1 MISRVQD
8 VTEGRTRASVCERI
22 FQISFEKLKFPAREL
37 EITELNFDGENLR
50 RVINDLS
57 SEGIIQLLGKEIEV
71 RNRISLAEILVKAG
85 RSAESLSARL
95 SWREFER
102 FCRNVLEENGFQVR
116 SNLRFTQNRKRYE
129 IDLVAAKRPYLL
141 FIDCKHWRL
150 GGRSRYLKA
159 AQKQQLRMEAALKKE
174 SVIGIRAETRLSSF
188 QRMSL
193 IVSLGDVSANSF
205 QTIPVVSIFRFNSF
219 LMGLDQFFDELNIA
233 RQGGHVLEDWI
244 DS

>member
-1 MISRVQD
+1 MISRDQD

-22 FQISFEKLKFPAREL
+22 FQISFEKPKFPTREL
-37 EITELNFDGENLR
+37 EIRDKNFDAENLR
-50 RVINDLS
+50 RVIDDLS
-57 SEGIIQLLGKEIEV
+57 SEGIIELSGNEIEV

-85 RSAESLSARL
+85 RSVETLSARL

-102 FCRNVLEENGFQVR
+102 FCKNVLEENGFQVR

-141 FIDCKHWRL
+141 FIDCKHWRP

-159 AQKQQLRMEAALKKE
+159 AQKQQLRMEAALKEE
-174 SVIGIRAETRLSSF
+174 SVIDIRAETRLSNF

-193 IVSLGDVSANSF
+193 IVSLGDVRANSF
-205 QTIPVVSIFRFNSF
+205 QAIPVVSIFRFNNF
-219 LMGLDQFFDELNIA
+219 LMGLDQFVDELNVA